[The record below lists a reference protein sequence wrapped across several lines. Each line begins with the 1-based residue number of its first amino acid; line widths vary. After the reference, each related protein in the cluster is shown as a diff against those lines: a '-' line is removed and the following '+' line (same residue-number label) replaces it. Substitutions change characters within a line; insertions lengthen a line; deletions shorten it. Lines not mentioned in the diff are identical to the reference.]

1 MKGKSS
7 RRKWGGKVIEN
18 IKWRKE
24 KKKVKAKVDDLS
36 RRIKWQIEVKGE
48 NEGERRLKDKETS
61 E

>member
-7 RRKWGGKVIEN
+7 RRKWGGKVSEN